1 VANPE
6 LLLQVLSD
14 FARTLSGR
22 YSIADVLAQL
32 TENVTA
38 VLDVTGAGVS
48 ILDEENQLRFVTA
61 SSDALIAAEEQ
72 QEHLQQGPCIDAAQ
86 LGDVVMSTNLGE
98 EVRWPGLLPVL
109 RSAPFRAVVAI
120 PLVSEDRSLGSL
132 NIYDE
137 RIRHWS
143 EGDVRAA
150 RVLADMTVGYVIN
163 ASQLEQAERTR
174 EQLQEALESRVVI
187 EQAKGMLANANGIPI
202 DEAFGRLRRHARNSR
217 RPLREVATAVVES
230 GLEIAGGGSGHRTA
244 WPDLDD

>member
-38 VLDVTGAGVS
+38 VLDVSGAGVS
-48 ILDEENQLRFVTA
+48 ILDESGRLRFVTA

-72 QEHLQQGPCIDAAQ
+72 QEHLQQGPCVDASQ
-86 LGDVVMSTNLGE
+86 LGDDVISTNLDE
-98 EVRWPGLLPVL
+98 ETRWSGLLPIL
-109 RSAPFRAVVAI
+109 RASRFRSVVAI
-120 PLVSEDRSLGSL
+120 PLVSEARCLGSL

-137 RIRHWS
+137 RARTWP

-150 RVLADMTVGYVIN
+150 RVLADMAVGYVLN

-174 EQLQEALESRVVI
+174 EQLREALESRIVI
-187 EQAKGMLANANGIPI
+187 EQAKGMLANANGITV
-202 DEAFGRLRRHARNSR
+202 DDAFARLRRHARTLR
-217 RPLREVATAVVES
+217 VPLREVATAVVES
-230 GLEIAGGGSGHRTA
+230 GLQIPPTDPDVPHRTRT
-244 WPDLDD
+244 

>member
-32 TENVTA
+32 SENVAA
-38 VLDVTGAGVS
+38 VLDVSGAGVS
-48 ILDEENQLRFVTA
+48 ILDEENRLRFVTA
-61 SSDALIAAEEQ
+61 SSDALIAPERQ
-72 QEHLQQGPCIDAAQ
+72 QERLQEGPCIDASQ
-86 LGDVVMSTNLGE
+86 LAEVVLSTDLDRE
-98 EVRWPGLLPVL
+98 ARWPHLVPIL
-109 RSAPFRAVVAI
+109 RSTRLRAVVAI

-137 RIRHWS
+137 RARDWS
-143 EGDVRAA
+143 GADVRVA
-150 RVLADMTVGYVIN
+150 RVLADMAVGYVIN

-187 EQAKGMLANANGIPI
+187 EQAKGMLASANGITV
-202 DEAFGRLRRHARNSR
+202 DDAFARLRRHARNER
-217 RPLREVATAVVES
+217 LPLRGVATAVVDGELQLPPAAS
-230 GLEIAGGGSGHRTA
+230 GEPGRG
-244 WPDLDD
+244 PDLDD

>member
-38 VLDVTGAGVS
+38 VLDVSGAGVS
-48 ILDEENQLRFVTA
+48 ILDEEHRLRFVTA
-61 SSDALIAAEEQ
+61 SSEALIAAEEQ
-72 QEHLQQGPCIDAAQ
+72 QEQLQQGPCIDASQ
-86 LGDVVMSTNLGE
+86 LGDAVTSTDLDQ

-109 RSAPFRAVVAI
+109 RSAPFRSVLAI
-120 PLVSEDRSLGSL
+120 PLVSEDRCLGSL

-137 RIRHWS
+137 RTRKWS

-150 RVLADMTVGYVIN
+150 RILADMAVGYVIN

-174 EQLQEALESRVVI
+174 EQLQQALESRIVI
-187 EQAKGMLANANGIPI
+187 EQAKGMLANANGITI
-202 DEAFGRLRRHARNSR
+202 DEAFGRLRRHARGSR
-217 RPLREVATAVVES
+217 LPLREVATAVVES
-230 GLEIAGGGSGHRTA
+230 GLQIPPADPEAARRSRT
-244 WPDLDD
+244 

>member
-1 VANPE
+1 MP
-6 LLLQVLSD
+6 SD
-14 FARTLSGR
+14 FARTLSGSTR
-22 YSIADVLAQL
+22 SQTCSQL

-48 ILDEENQLRFVTA
+48 ILDEKT
-61 SSDALIAAEEQ
+61 SSGSSPRRPDALIAAEEQ

-86 LGDVVMSTNLGE
+86 LGDVVMSTDLGE

-109 RSAPFRAVVAI
+109 RAAPFRSVVAI

-137 RIRHWS
+137 RTRHWS

-150 RVLADMTVGYVIN
+150 RVLADMAVGYVIN

-174 EQLQEALESRVVI
+174 EQLPGRSR
-187 EQAKGMLANANGIPI
+187 
-202 DEAFGRLRRHARNSR
+202 
-217 RPLREVATAVVES
+217 
-230 GLEIAGGGSGHRTA
+230 AGS
-244 WPDLDD
+244 